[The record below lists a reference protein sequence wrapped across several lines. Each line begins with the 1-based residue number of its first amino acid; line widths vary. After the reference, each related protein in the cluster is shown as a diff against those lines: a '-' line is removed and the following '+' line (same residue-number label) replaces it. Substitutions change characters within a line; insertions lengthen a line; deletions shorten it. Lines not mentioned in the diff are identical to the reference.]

1 MSFLERVTI
10 GLESWFVRIAGLTLL
25 AMMLI
30 TVTNMALRKLGM
42 PFGAVAE
49 VVGWLAALTVAFSL
63 SYSQFR
69 RAHIVIELLVDRLPA
84 RLQAVVRSVTGVLA
98 LGMFSI
104 AAYELFAYGV
114 QLMESGQVAESL
126 RIPFYPIVFAVGV
139 GVTLF
144 CVRLLVELLGD
155 LRGVVGE

>member
-1 MSFLERVTI
+1 VRFLERATT
-10 GLESWFVRIAGLTLL
+10 GLESWFVRIAGLTLV

-30 TVTNMALRKLGM
+30 TVTNMVLRKLGM

-69 RAHIVIELLVDRLPA
+69 KAHISIEILVDRFPA
-84 RLQAVVRSVTGVLA
+84 KVQAAFSSVTGVLA

-104 AAYELFAYGV
+104 AAYQLFAYGA

-126 RIPFYPIVFAVGV
+126 RIPFYPVVIAVGV
-139 GVTLF
+139 GVSLF
-144 CVRLLVELLGD
+144 CVRLLVELLDD
-155 LRGVVGE
+155 LRGVVGK